1 MKNDSTLLKT
11 PKCVLPNMTSFS
23 RHLGVIA
30 RFHHHAAQ
38 PSSNATQRTTWG
50 TTAQSRHESNRGQ
63 PSTSSIG
70 NLHHE
75 SSWWA
80 TNIYQPYHTHG
91 HPIQWPF
98 LMVKF
103 PLIIISIPIESPWKK
118 HSPTRNHLPC
128 SRVQGTG
135 IWFRFGFD
143 RSIVLG
149 LWNASE
155 RSKVSISGQE

>member
-63 PSTSSIG
+63 PSTRSIG

-98 LMVKF
+98 LMVNF
-103 PLIIISIPIESPWKK
+103 PLIIMLPPPTPIEEEQRQAAKREWLRAFRAKTDAREARGLMEIASFLWG
-118 HSPTRNHLPC
+118 NH
-128 SRVQGTG
+128 
-135 IWFRFGFD
+135 
-143 RSIVLG
+143 
-149 LWNASE
+149 WNSL
-155 RSKVSISGQE
+155 